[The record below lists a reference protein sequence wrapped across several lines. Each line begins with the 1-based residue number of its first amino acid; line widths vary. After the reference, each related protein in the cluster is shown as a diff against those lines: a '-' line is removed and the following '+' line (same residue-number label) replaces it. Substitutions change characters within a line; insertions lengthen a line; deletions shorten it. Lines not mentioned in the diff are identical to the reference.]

1 MDASAKTMSPKALNE
16 RGKGGYLV
24 RMDKRT
30 DYITPAGHAALK
42 AELHDLWAIE
52 RPQVVA
58 TVSWAASNGDRS
70 ENGDYIYGKK
80 RLRQIDSRVRYL
92 RKRLEALRVVDPTE
106 RATLD
111 KVLFGATVTYE
122 REDGSQKTVTIVG
135 KDEINPAKGRI
146 SMDSPVGRALM
157 NKPLDGQATVHM
169 PGGEEVLE
177 IVAIT

>member
-1 MDASAKTMSPKALNE
+1 
-16 RGKGGYLV
+16 
-24 RMDKRT
+24 MDKRT
-30 DYITPAGHAALK
+30 DYITPEGHAALK
-42 AELHDLWAIE
+42 AELHDLWEVE
-52 RPQVVA
+52 RPRVVA

-80 RLRQIDSRVRYL
+80 RLRQIDGRVRFL
-92 RKRLEALRVVDPTE
+92 RKRLEAVRVVDPAE

-135 KDEINPAKGRI
+135 KDEIDPSNGRI

-157 NKPLDGQATVHM
+157 NKPLDGQTTVRM

-177 IVAIT
+177 IVEIR